1 MERNVADLLP
11 VILALHGQIRA
22 EVVAVCEATALEEL
36 AVVAKEE
43 AGDTIYAID
52 RVSEELLLA
61 FFAEKVA
68 VHVPI
73 VLIAEGLDGGQVVL
87 PLGTPETEAVWRI
100 IVDPID
106 GTRGLMYQ
114 KRSGWIL
121 TGVAPNKGKGTQLQD
136 IVLAV
141 QTEIPLVKQY
151 LSDQV
156 WGMKGQGVTAVRHNR
171 LTGEDVV
178 LRPRPS
184 RADTIAH
191 GFAMVARFFPGM
203 REELAAIDEEI
214 VRGALGPVV
223 AGKAQCFE
231 DQYICTGGQ
240 LYELMCGRDRF
251 IADIRPVTEVLLAR
265 KGLALGI
272 CCHPYD
278 ICTEMLARELGV
290 VVTDE
295 RGELLTA
302 PLNVDANVSWVGY
315 ANSAI
320 RRQIEPE
327 LQKALGK
334 RGLVGEWGVGSE

>member
-1 MERNVADLLP
+1 MMEQNVVDLLP
-11 VILALHGQIRA
+11 VILALHGQIRD

-36 AVVAKEE
+36 AAVAKEE

-61 FFAEKVA
+61 FFTEKVA

-87 PLGTPETEAVWRI
+87 PVGTPEKDAVWRI

-121 TGVAPNKGKGTQLQD
+121 TGVAPNKGVETQLQD

-171 LTGEDVV
+171 LTGEDVA

-290 VVTDE
+290 AVTDE

-315 ANSAI
+315 ANEAI

-334 RGLVGEWGVGSE
+334 RGLI

>member
-1 MERNVADLLP
+1 V
-11 VILALHGQIRA
+11 
-22 EVVAVCEATALEEL
+22 
-36 AVVAKEE
+36 
-43 AGDTIYAID
+43 
-52 RVSEELLLA
+52 
-61 FFAEKVA
+61 
-68 VHVPI
+68 
-73 VLIAEGLDGGQVVL
+73 
-87 PLGTPETEAVWRI
+87 GTPEAEAVWRI

-121 TGVAPNKGKGTQLQD
+121 TGVAPNKGEGTQLQD

-141 QTEIPLVKQY
+141 QTEIPLVKQH

-156 WGMKGQGVTAVRHNR
+156 WGVKGQGVMAVRHNR
-171 LTGEDVV
+171 LTGEEVA

-184 RADTIAH
+184 QADTIAH
-191 GFAMVARFFPGM
+191 GFAVVARFFPGM

-251 IADIRPVTEVLLAR
+251 IADIRPVTEPLLAR

-278 ICTEMLARELGV
+278 ICTELLARELGV
-290 VVTDE
+290 LVTDE

-320 RRQIEPE
+320 RQQIEPE
-327 LQKALGK
+327 LQKALRK
-334 RGLVGEWGVGSE
+334 RGLV